1 MVEGTH
7 KLFIFSLKN
16 EKKKT
21 HTTTGKL
28 STHVLIASL
37 KATVY
42 FVQTV
47 VLHDSLQGH

>member
-16 EKKKT
+16 EK
-21 HTTTGKL
+21 TTAGKL